1 MNWMRKGGKGGEENM
16 DVNKKLNI
24 IITSSVQN
32 DFIEPLDIHP
42 IPEDGLKIGYDQ
54 VSNKWMEYFLNQNR
68 DTSEAN
74 INQFILWLKQ
84 NATNETISGSISYH
98 HILEHFRHR
107 VHIDDD
113 ETRRLWEGDKLSQFI
128 RDLMNKASESNS
140 IEASGVEYQC
150 IHLRDWHDQTDETQK
165 GEMDLFGPHCIKG
178 TYGAKFISPLNELIQ
193 KHHDFNVIINS
204 NSLSSFDETD
214 LKSVLET
221 VIKNAGSS
229 YKEVKIGVFGV
240 VTNVKVFLL
249 TFELMVI
256 HKFKNVYVC
265 GDFCAGFDK
274 QGHET
279 GISSMANIL
288 AANIVDQNKFREI
301 FNI

>member
-1 MNWMRKGGKGGEENM
+1 LA
-16 DVNKKLNI
+16 NKILNI

-32 DFIEPLDIHP
+32 DFIEPLDIQP
-42 IPEDGLKIGYDQ
+42 APEDSLKIGYEQ

-68 DTSEAN
+68 HTSEAN
-74 INQFILWLKQ
+74 IEQFIPWLKQ
-84 NATNETISGSISYH
+84 NTSNEMISEFQSYH
-98 HILEHFRHR
+98 YILEHFSHR
-107 VHIDDD
+107 VHIDYD
-113 ETRRLWEGDKLSQFI
+113 ETKRLWEGDRLSQFI
-128 RDLMNKASESNS
+128 QDLMNKASESNS
-140 IEASGVEYQC
+140 NESSGVEYQC

-214 LKSVLET
+214 LESVLET

-229 YKEVKIGVFGV
+229 HKEVKIGVFGV
-240 VTNVKVFLL
+240 ITNVKVFLL
-249 TFELMVI
+249 TFELMII

-265 GDFCAGFDK
+265 GDFCAGFNK

-288 AANIVDQNKFREI
+288 AANIVDHHKFREI